1 MDLLLAGYGSSDDE
15 DETQK
20 EDVQAAAEASI
31 TKDETSKGKGKRTVS
46 LMLPISKEALRG
58 KYEDEFMHQSGPAL
72 PEAPK
77 PSGLSA
83 LLPAPK
89 NPTPAKRQRMATPAA
104 VVRRQM
110 ENAEDKSDSST
121 STPSS
126 DKGEAAK
133 PAASTTTGNEGQ
145 GAPRQP
151 PLEYAAAGT
160 YDAAAYG
167 AYPGYEAYYQYGY
180 QQQGY
185 AQAGWDYSQQQ
196 QAQPQAS
203 LGDLPEPPPEVC
215 SIFTTLLD
223 HLAFTREWEHLTKG
237 AKIVDVSQA
246 QITDKTG
253 WSKEFIQENLAK
265 ATSSVSAKDRP
276 MGMQKRKHQITSLA
290 YEAKQREM
298 ELLNQRANAR
308 KTKSETWGKYG
319 W

>member
-1 MDLLLAGYGSSDDE
+1 
-15 DETQK
+15 
-20 EDVQAAAEASI
+20 
-31 TKDETSKGKGKRTVS
+31 
-46 LMLPISKEALRG
+46 MLPISKEALRG

-89 NPTPAKRQRMATPAA
+89 NPNPAKRQRMATPAA

-151 PLEYAAAGT
+151 PRSLRAAPSAPSSAHHPHQQTAAPSPAPAPAPAVEYAAAGT

-185 AQAGWDYSQQQ
+185 AQVRSADTFSFCY
-196 QAQPQAS
+196 A
-203 LGDLPEPPPEVC
+203 
-215 SIFTTLLD
+215 LL
-223 HLAFTREWEHLTKG
+223 LRAACGRRSANVT
-237 AKIVDVSQA
+237 Q
-246 QITDKTG
+246 
-253 WSKEFIQENLAK
+253 
-265 ATSSVSAKDRP
+265 SV
-276 MGMQKRKHQITSLA
+276 
-290 YEAKQREM
+290 
-298 ELLNQRANAR
+298 
-308 KTKSETWGKYG
+308 
-319 W
+319 

>member
-15 DETQK
+15 DETRK
-20 EDVQAAAEASI
+20 EDVQASAETRYTRLMLNRYHFILIPPLPNLPSSTLSPKPSSNLFSKLPAPSSSASASSSLFSRLPPPSASTTSSSI
-31 TKDETSKGKGKRTVS
+31 TKGEDSKGKGKRTVS

-89 NPTPAKRQRMATPAA
+89 NPNPAKRQRMATPTA
-104 VVRRQM
+104 VARRQM
-110 ENAEDKSDSST
+110 EEKSDSST

-126 DKGEAAK
+126 GKGEAAK
-133 PAASTTTGNEGQ
+133 PAASTPTGNEGQ

-151 PLEYAAAGT
+151 PRSLRAAPSASSSAHHPHQQTAAPSPAPAPAPAPTAEYAAAGS

-185 AQAGWDYSQQQ
+185 AQ
-196 QAQPQAS
+196 
-203 LGDLPEPPPEVC
+203 V
-215 SIFTTLLD
+215 
-223 HLAFTREWEHLTKG
+223 
-237 AKIVDVSQA
+237 
-246 QITDKTG
+246 
-253 WSKEFIQENLAK
+253 
-265 ATSSVSAKDRP
+265 
-276 MGMQKRKHQITSLA
+276 
-290 YEAKQREM
+290 
-298 ELLNQRANAR
+298 
-308 KTKSETWGKYG
+308 
-319 W
+319 